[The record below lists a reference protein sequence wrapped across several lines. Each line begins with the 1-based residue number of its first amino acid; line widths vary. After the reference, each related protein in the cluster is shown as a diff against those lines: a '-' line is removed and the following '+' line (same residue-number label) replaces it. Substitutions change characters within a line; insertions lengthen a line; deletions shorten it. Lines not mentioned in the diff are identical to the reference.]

1 MASSVISKSGFGAV
15 TVNPA
20 LPFTAPS
27 DGLFVVQLQAFSSGT
42 SYNYL
47 TWISNGISRTV
58 RTSAYGAGNTS
69 LIPLKSG
76 DTLAQGAQSNLAA
89 DQSYNLFI
97 PL

>member
-1 MASSVISKSGFGAV
+1 MASSVINKSGFGAV
-15 TVNPA
+15 TVNPI

-27 DGLFVVQLQAFSSGT
+27 DGLFVVQVQALSSGT

-47 TWISNGISRTV
+47 NWTSNGTTRVV

-76 DTLAQGAQSNLAA
+76 DRLEQGAQSNVST

-97 PL
+97 SL